1 MKTAH
6 DIIIKPIIT
15 EKSTNDAAFGKYTFA
30 VDVNATKTEVRKACE
45 QLFDVKV
52 IKVNTVN
59 YDGKNK
65 RMGVHQGKTAAWKK
79 AIVTID
85 QDPKSESF
93 LTKGGKVS
101 QSARKYKS
109 SIEEFGFG
117 Q

>member
-30 VDVNATKTEVRKACE
+30 VDVNAT
-45 QLFDVKV
+45 
-52 IKVNTVN
+52 NTVN